1 MKRQFLKDFGL
12 TDDQINTILDE
23 NGKDLENAKSSFA
36 DEIAKLKLDI
46 STRDNQLEEVKKSI
60 KSNEDLESKIAA
72 LQEKNTAD
80 AKAYEDKI
88 RSINIDNAVKE
99 SLSKAQAKNHD
110 VVKPLLAEFLSKAE
124 VNEGVVTGLDEEIE
138 KLIGDEKTSFLFDT
152 QENTQPSVEL
162 SGVTPIDGKDIE
174 SNGFDMKTATYDELV
189 AYQAAHPEI
198 NIFNK

>member
-99 SLSKAQAKNHD
+99 ALSKAQAKNHD